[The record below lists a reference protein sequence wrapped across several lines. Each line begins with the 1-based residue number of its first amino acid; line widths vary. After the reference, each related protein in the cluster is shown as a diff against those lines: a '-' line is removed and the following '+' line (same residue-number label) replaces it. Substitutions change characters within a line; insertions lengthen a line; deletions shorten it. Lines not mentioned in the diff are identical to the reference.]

1 MSYDVFVSQVMSLL
15 KQHFGSDYS
24 ISVHQVPKN
33 NGLLFD
39 GLSIS
44 RRDCSIAP
52 TIYLNPLYA
61 RYQKGVPL
69 EELLTEIIALYQ
81 ENASLSPINPE
92 LLSRTDFVLPRLAV
106 KLIHRQSNNVLLEQ
120 VPFRPFQVGS

>member
-52 TIYLNPLYA
+52 TIYLNP
-61 RYQKGVPL
+61 PL
-69 EELLTEIIALYQ
+69 CP
-81 ENASLSPINPE
+81 LSK
-92 LLSRTDFVLPRLAV
+92 R
-106 KLIHRQSNNVLLEQ
+106 
-120 VPFRPFQVGS
+120 RPPGRAF